1 MAIVTWRDTE
11 RTTLGVGDFVCE
23 TCGPAPYTRQSV
35 RRHVRLT
42 SVNLLPISPQHEVVV
57 CDTCGVE
64 RSVDVLDEV
73 GAAEDGSSLREVA
86 VRLMAAMVVADGV
99 VAEEELEAVIQA
111 SALLPDGALD
121 RDEALA
127 AVRDAENDP
136 IVVVAGSGDAFSQAE
151 CELLLLVALSIA
163 MADGELHDE
172 ELLLLTSIGDAL
184 GLDVAEGLA
193 ELGDLI

>member
-1 MAIVTWRDTE
+1 MAIVNWRDTE
-11 RTTLGVGDFVCE
+11 RTTLGVGNFVCSV
-23 TCGPAPYTRQSV
+23 CGPAPYTRQTV
-35 RRHVRLT
+35 RRYVRLT
-42 SVNLLPISPQHEVVV
+42 TVQVLPISPQHEVVV

-64 RSVDVLDEV
+64 RSVAVLDEPS
-73 GAAEDGSSLREVA
+73 EPDGSTLREVA

-121 RDEALA
+121 RDGALA
-127 AVRDAENDP
+127 AVRDAENNP

-151 CELLLLVALSIA
+151 RELLLLVALSIA

-193 ELGDLI
+193 ELGGLV